1 MSVKFRYP
9 FCMIGL
15 SMKVL
20 VTGSSGQL
28 GSYVSELLMPSHK
41 VVGMDIKPQPFESL
55 KVISIIGD
63 ITEPADVRNA
73 VSGVDAVIHC
83 AAQVSVEKSLQDPLS
98 DARTNVLGTVNL
110 LHESVTAS
118 VKRFLYV
125 SSAAVF
131 GPPKYIPID
140 ENHPTLPISNYGA
153 SKLAGEKY
161 ALAYAKTSPMEMV
174 SVRPFNF
181 YSVRAD
187 PQSPYSGVITKFVA
201 RLKAGKAPVIEGD
214 GRQTRDFVHA
224 RDVAT
229 LLKLVLEKKGLNG
242 ELFNCGSGSP
252 TSILDL
258 AQKAIAVSRLPL
270 KPEFT
275 APRLGDIKESLSNN
289 AKVRGVLGFK
299 TRISLEEGL
308 AELMR

>member
-1 MSVKFRYP
+1 
-9 FCMIGL
+9 
-15 SMKVL
+15 
-20 VTGSSGQL
+20 
-28 GSYVSELLMPSHK
+28 
-41 VVGMDIKPQPFESL
+41 
-55 KVISIIGD
+55 
-63 ITEPADVRNA
+63 VRNA
-73 VSGVDAVIHC
+73 ISGVDAVIHC

-110 LHESVTAS
+110 FHESVSAGI
-118 VKRFLYV
+118 KKFIYV

-161 ALAYAKTSPMEMV
+161 TLAYSKTSSMEVV

-201 RLKAGKAPVIEGD
+201 SLKSGNAPIIEGD
-214 GRQTRDFVHA
+214 GRQTRDFIHA
-224 RDVAT
+224 IDVAEFVR
-229 LLKLVLEKKGLNG
+229 KVLVKEGVSG
-242 ELFNCGSGSP
+242 QVFNCGSGSS

-258 AQKAIAVSRLPL
+258 AKTTITAAGKEIA
-270 KPEFT
+270 PEFGP
-275 APRLGDIKESLSNN
+275 PRKGDIRHSL
-289 AKVRGVLGFK
+289 AEVTKAWTLVGFSP
-299 TRISLEEGL
+299 RISLRDGI
-308 AELMR
+308 AELLK